1 MNLVI
6 GDANMHC
13 WKTINLKKQYGFDRL
28 FMISALFGIAVFM
41 TAYIGL
47 TIIYATPLSDQYF
60 LFFIMALLGIYPLHK
75 LLHFLPLIGCH
86 KSLKFIIRKQMK
98 VCPAISLHINEP
110 VPKIRFLLSLAT
122 PFLVLN
128 TVLVTLSVLYP
139 AFTHYFAMLLAYH
152 CALCLTDIIYLRN
165 LARSPKYALIEETD
179 TGFEILVPP
188 VMS

>member
-1 MNLVI
+1 
-6 GDANMHC
+6 MHC

-41 TAYIGL
+41 ASYIGL
-47 TIIYATPLSDQYF
+47 AIVYATPLSDQYF
-60 LFFIMALLGIYPLHK
+60 LFFIVALLAIYPLHK
-75 LLHFLPLIGCH
+75 ILHFLPLIGCH

-98 VCPAISLHINEP
+98 VCPAFSLHVNEP

-128 TVLVTLSVLYP
+128 TVIVSLSIAMP
-139 AFTHYFAMLLAYH
+139 EFSHYFAMLLAYH

-188 VMS
+188 AVS